1 MEHWAFNLG
10 RALSEADCLHRAH
23 FRFRNQAPPKSLH
36 GRNYL
41 DRLLKFKRPHKV
53 LEAFAKRFAPVERW
67 AENLTKK
74 DFKKLE
80 KIVQKLKEAEE
91 PNRYMGNLIRFKK
104 FLGPCQKGGLPKKM
118 TTEDV
123 VHLYLGWEFM
133 SSTNGAGDSTKVS
146 KDVQNGAQ
154 SDNDH

>member
-1 MEHWAFNLG
+1 
-10 RALSEADCLHRAH
+10 
-23 FRFRNQAPPKSLH
+23 
-36 GRNYL
+36 
-41 DRLLKFKRPHKV
+41 
-53 LEAFAKRFAPVERW
+53 
-67 AENLTKK
+67 
-74 DFKKLE
+74 
-80 KIVQKLKEAEE
+80 
-91 PNRYMGNLIRFKK
+91 
-104 FLGPCQKGGLPKKM
+104 M